1 MITSIIIA
9 RRLLNKKMIF
19 KFIKFSDIL
28 ILENEKGVLFM
39 YSDFYEPT
47 TLPTS
52 TVDSTWLTISF
63 VIAILGGI
71 AAYILFISKKNDN
84 NNQFVR
90 WLHDFL
96 NFKTFF
102 LDIALKVLYAI
113 TAIYI
118 TLGSFSF
125 IRISVATFF
134 LVLILGN
141 IIARIAYEMLL
152 LIVTLVNNTT
162 EINEKMGNLPKKE
175 KSKKKTEVENEE

>member
-1 MITSIIIA
+1 M
-9 RRLLNKKMIF
+9 
-19 KFIKFSDIL
+19 
-28 ILENEKGVLFM
+28 LENEKGDLFM

-52 TVDSTWLTISF
+52 TVDSTWLTISII
-63 VIAILGGI
+63 IAIIGGI

-84 NNQFVR
+84 NNRFVK

-102 LDIALKVLYAI
+102 LEVALKVLYTV

-125 IRISVATFF
+125 IRISVAAFF

-141 IIARIAYEMLL
+141 IIARIAYEMVLML
-152 LIVTLVNNTT
+152 VTLVNNTT
-162 EINEKMGNLPKKE
+162 EINEKLGNSPKKE
-175 KSKKKTEVENEE
+175 KTKKKTETDSEE